1 MSAGSSGSHSSG
13 KGGDGGRSGAALDDA
28 DADSSAAAASVVV
41 LRRGGGGDDD
51 ARGRRRDETRGA
63 TTRFD
68 DGAQSRARCAHRDA
82 AKLTEADAMPS
93 VADSA
98 ARSDGWKVRI
108 IVQYEVF

>member
-68 DGAQSRARCAHRDA
+68 DGARSRARCAHRDA

-98 ARSDGWKVRI
+98 ARSDG
-108 IVQYEVF
+108 

>member
-13 KGGDGGRSGAALDDA
+13 KGGDGGRSGAAFDDA

-41 LRRGGGGDDD
+41 LRRGGGDDD

-68 DGAQSRARCAHRDA
+68 DGARSRARCAHRDA

-98 ARSDGWKVRI
+98 ARSEGWTVRV
-108 IVQYEVF
+108 IVHQYEVF

>member
-68 DGAQSRARCAHRDA
+68 DGARSRARCAHRDA

-98 ARSDGWKVRI
+98 ARSDGWLVRI